1 MGRAP
6 RGACF
11 VLSSAILA
19 SSINVIAGDR
29 LVHRFKAFRL
39 RRVHFFDKR
48 QRNEP
53 KKTLS
58 STQQTRVV
66 IGVGIFRQG
75 IHALVEKRRTSMC
88 AALRVSG

>member
-1 MGRAP
+1 M
-6 RGACF
+6 
-11 VLSSAILA
+11 LA
-19 SSINVIAGDR
+19 HAGVEWLLTHGQCLFQEAR
-29 LVHRFKAFRL
+29 AFRL

-53 KKTLS
+53 KKTLFP
-58 STQQTRVV
+58 TEQTRLFVDE
-66 IGVGIFRQG
+66 GIFRQG